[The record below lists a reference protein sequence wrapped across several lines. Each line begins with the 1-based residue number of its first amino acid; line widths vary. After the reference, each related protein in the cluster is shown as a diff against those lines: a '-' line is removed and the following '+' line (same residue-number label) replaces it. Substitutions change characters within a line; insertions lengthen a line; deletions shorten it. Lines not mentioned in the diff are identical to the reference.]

1 MRQGQCHT
9 EQRSGL
15 WPPSTDQQRDQHCR
29 FPRHLYGRI
38 KVKQQSRIIG
48 DAAGHAEQQNTYNK
62 REDEIACE
70 DMTMHPRQETL
81 LEIRHML
88 HPSARYAVA
97 PSCAGMKWR

>member
-1 MRQGQCHT
+1 MPRRAT
-9 EQRSGL
+9 LRSVAAIDESAAGSAL
-15 WPPSTDQQRDQHCR
+15 PL
-29 FPRHLYGRI
+29 PRHLYGRI
-38 KVKQQSRIIG
+38 KVKQQSRIMG

>member
-1 MRQGQCHT
+1 MRQGQCHA

-15 WPPSTDQQRDQHCR
+15 RPPSTDQQRDKHCR
-29 FPRHLYGRI
+29 FPCHPRGRL

-62 REDEIACE
+62 RDDEIACE

-81 LEIRHML
+81 LEIRHTF
-88 HPSARYAVA
+88 HPSARYAVT
-97 PSCAGMKWR
+97 PSCAGMK